1 MKLDSL
7 KWWMNDA
14 FTDGTPLPDQLIQL
28 APHGPALVSVFG
40 SGATQGGWGLRD
52 TGSGAFMENFQAGK
66 FRHRTKIHALKTHET
81 PFAIVMR
88 SVNAVCID
96 IDGKNGGLENVGQL
110 GYLPPTLAETSKS
123 GDGFHLFYSLE
134 DEWDEEYGF
143 ADVADVIGLVE
154 GVDIRATGCV
164 YHYPQQRWNDR
175 QIVPAP
181 EHLLQRLQHRH
192 QRRAAAA
199 DKITKIVTEGDEMD
213 TAMLQS
219 DLINELAKPM
229 QKGGRNNTL
238 FAIGSQM
245 FLAGVDNWD
254 ELVYGRAQEVGLSVE
269 ESDKLV
275 QNIQRYADKA

>member
-7 KWWMNDA
+7 KWWMSDA
-14 FTDGTPLPDQLIQL
+14 FTDDTPLPDQLIQL
-28 APHGPALVSVFG
+28 APHGPALVSVFN

-52 TGSGAFMENFQAGK
+52 TGSGVFMENFQAGK
-66 FRHRTKIHALKTHET
+66 FRPRTKILALEKHET
-81 PFAIVMR
+81 PFALVMR

-123 GDGFHLFYSLE
+123 GEGFHLFYSLE
-134 DEWDEEYGF
+134 DKWDEDYGF
-143 ADVADVIGLVE
+143 GDVADVIGLVE

-164 YHYPQQRWNDR
+164 YHYPQQRWNGR

-181 EHLLQRLQHRH
+181 EHLLQRLQHRQ

-213 TAMLQS
+213 TAMLHA
-219 DLINELAKPM
+219 DLINELAKPIAD
-229 QKGGRNNTL
+229 GSRNNTL

-245 FLAGVDNWD
+245 FLAGVEDWD
-254 ELVYGRAQEVGLSVE
+254 DLIYDRAQEVGLSAQ
-269 ESDKLV
+269 ESDRLV
-275 QNIQRYADKA
+275 HNIQRYADKA